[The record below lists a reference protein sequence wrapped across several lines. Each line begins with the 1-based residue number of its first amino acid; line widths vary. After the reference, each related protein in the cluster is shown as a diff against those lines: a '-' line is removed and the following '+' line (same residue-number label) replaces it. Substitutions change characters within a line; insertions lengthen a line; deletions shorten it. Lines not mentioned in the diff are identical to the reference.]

1 MEYYDEEL
9 SAPLIVERLLEKLK
23 TPVTFQ
29 LQEELLVKGG
39 SLISTTA
46 GKLLVEW
53 LDYGIAGVEGMPGMG
68 PNKLKARAQRLEKL
82 EKAKKGL
89 EKVNVRLNLS
99 DQGPV
104 S

>member
-1 MEYYDEEL
+1 MEYYDEGL
-9 SAPLIVERLLEKLK
+9 SALLIVERLLEELK
-23 TPVTFQ
+23 TLVTFQ

-68 PNKLKARAQRLEKL
+68 QTNSKL
-82 EKAKKGL
+82 ERSVSKNWRKQKRGLKK
-89 EKVNVRLNLS
+89 S
-99 DQGPV
+99 T
-104 S
+104 